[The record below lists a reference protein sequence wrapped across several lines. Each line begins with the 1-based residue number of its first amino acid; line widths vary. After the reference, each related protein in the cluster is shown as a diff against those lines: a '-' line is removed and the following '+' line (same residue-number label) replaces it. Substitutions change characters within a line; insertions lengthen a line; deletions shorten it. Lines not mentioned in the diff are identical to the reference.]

1 MRQSELHVHQAV
13 RILELNDPPHP
24 VRAIEKARRSLAKQ
38 WHPDHASPDQRS
50 VHERHMID
58 INRAAD
64 LLIARAEELGG
75 ELTALHVRMSEEA
88 ALQRAREAA
97 ERAEAAAAA
106 TAVRTGRAP
115 RRARAPERSVVH
127 SYARSRTH
135 PEWGVGTVA
144 NLFATGDGDDMRR
157 WAQID
162 FDGRDTRTMRYENL
176 EFVDFTR
183 PDSGV
188 ERSKRFLTAAQEARK
203 AGDHVLAV
211 KRLIYARNADATP
224 EVLEQLAV
232 EQRLC
237 GDLTAA
243 ARTARTWAR
252 AEPIAGAP
260 YRLLETL
267 YREMGAEDL
276 ASEAGLE
283 AAMRD
288 GERRLNGRAAT
299 GKNKRGGSGARR
311 RKGRE
316 AA

>member
-1 MRQSELHVHQAV
+1 MRQSDLHVHEAV
-13 RILELNDPPHP
+13 RILELSDPPHP
-24 VRAIEKARRSLAKQ
+24 VRAIEKARRLLAKQ
-38 WHPDHASPDQRS
+38 WHPDHASPEQRS

-64 LLIARAEELGG
+64 LLLARAEELGG
-75 ELTALHVRMSEEA
+75 ELTAMHIRMSEA
-88 ALQRAREAA
+88 AARERARQAA

-106 TAVRTGRAP
+106 AAARTGRAP
-115 RRARAPERSVVH
+115 RRASAPERSVVH

-144 NLFATGDGDDMRR
+144 NLFATGEGDDMRR

-176 EFVDFTR
+176 EFVDFSR
-183 PDSGV
+183 PDPGPA
-188 ERSKRFLTAAQEARK
+188 RAKRFMAAAEEARR
-203 AGDHVLAV
+203 AGDHKLAV
-211 KRLIYARNADATP
+211 QRLIYARNADPTP
-224 EVLEQLAV
+224 QVLEQLAV
-232 EQRLC
+232 EQRLA
-237 GDLTAA
+237 GDLNAA
-243 ARTARTWAR
+243 ARTARAWAR
-252 AEPIAGAP
+252 EAPLAGAP

-276 ASEAGLE
+276 ATDAGRQ

-288 GERRLNGRAAT
+288 VDRRLDGAAAAKRT
-299 GKNKRGGSGARR
+299 RRRRKRGGA
-311 RKGRE
+311 K